1 MFRCSL
7 FSVLT
12 TDNRRLKMVRI
23 RSMTA
28 ADLAFGL
35 HLSEAAGWNQI
46 AADWQR
52 FLDLQPDGCFVAE
65 YDGAAV
71 GTTTTCIFGSVAWIA
86 MVLVAEAVRGRGVG
100 TALLEHA
107 LRFLDQRGI
116 ATVRLDARP
125 MGQPIYE
132 RLGFVEQYRIAHYEG
147 TLSVAPEVAGIED
160 AAADCWEVLM
170 DLDERI
176 TRTDRRRLL
185 RRLFSEHP
193 VRWVAERDPPYG
205 YWTARLGRKSIRL
218 GPCIAT
224 ASAGPLL
231 LADAWHRH
239 AGQLVS
245 IDVPVVN
252 EAAKQWVEA
261 HGLTVQHTLTRMCRG
276 MPVVEQVECLWASSG
291 PEKG

>member
-1 MFRCSL
+1 
-7 FSVLT
+7 
-12 TDNRRLKMVRI
+12 
-23 RSMTA
+23 MTA
-28 ADLAFGL
+28 ADLPFGL
-35 HLSEAAGWNQI
+35 RLSEAAGWNQI

-65 YDGAAV
+65 YDGVAV

-86 MVLVAEAVRGRGVG
+86 MVLVAEAARGRGVG

-147 TLSVAPEVAGIED
+147 TLPAAPSDKSEEWGVRSEEKEGSPYSSLLTPHSN
-160 AAADCWEVLM
+160 DCWEELM

-193 VRWVAERDPPYG
+193 VRWVAERDQPHG
-205 YWTARLGRKSIRL
+205 YWSARPGKKMIRL

-231 LADAWHRH
+231 LADACHRY

-261 HGLTVQHTLTRMCRG
+261 HGLTVQHTLMRMCRG
-276 MPVVEQVECLWASSG
+276 TPVVEEVELLWASSG